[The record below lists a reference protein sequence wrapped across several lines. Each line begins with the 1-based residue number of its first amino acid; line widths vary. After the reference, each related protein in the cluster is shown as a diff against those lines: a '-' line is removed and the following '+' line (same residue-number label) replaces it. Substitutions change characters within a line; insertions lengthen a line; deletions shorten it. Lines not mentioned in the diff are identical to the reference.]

1 MFIKL
6 FCSPSFDTAGF
17 VEMLTRCMNVPAL
30 ETEGGVILDRDAFN
44 AYPVKWLSRW
54 ACMNRKDIN
63 NPLRTRPAA
72 PDEIPY
78 EGFRYQGSLILN
90 RGTYY
95 ISGAHTA
102 EEVLNEMLSL
112 CPAMKQKYGED
123 YINAYVYDQFTGA
136 NIYEVRA

>member
-6 FCSPSFDTAGF
+6 FCNPSFNTVNF
-17 VEMLTRCMNVPAL
+17 VKMLTSTVNVPAV

-44 AYPVKWLSRW
+44 NVPATWLPHWAYL
-54 ACMNRKDIN
+54 NRKDIN
-63 NPLRTRPAA
+63 NPLRTRPAT

-102 EEVLNEMLSL
+102 EEVLSEMLSL

-123 YINAYVYDQFTGA
+123 YINAYVYDQFTGT